1 MNSGA
6 LKGLSFRSVGRF
18 KCVSTRNISN
28 VGKGEGGITPSV
40 LACGTRI
47 LACELHHEIRAPRL

>member
-6 LKGLSFRSVGRF
+6 LKVLSFLSVGRF
-18 KCVSTRNISN
+18 KCVSTRNISH

-40 LACGTRI
+40 PACGTRI
-47 LACELHHEIRAPRL
+47 SACELLHEIRAQRL